1 MLRIILSFTLIL
13 PLLAFEKQ
21 EGDFILE
28 NLNPPKEYWEIPEGS
43 CGEACIYSIAK
54 SLKMKITQEEINSL
68 AGSPGRGIHSNEVLK
83 VLKKLK
89 IPFQN
94 ISTTVNNHRKY
105 LEEKVIQNVKKGNP
119 ILLGVKIYPDENPK
133 WVCDHFILIVGYNE
147 KTGELIFNSNE
158 ERGRIQINKLLNK
171 KDGFSI
177 LHKSKYVYA
186 VQIVL
191 AKNES

>member
-28 NLNPPKEYWEIPEGS
+28 TLNPPKEYWEIPEGS

-147 KTGELIFNSNE
+147 ITGELIFNSNE

>member
-1 MLRIILSFTLIL
+1 MNKF
-13 PLLAFEKQ
+13 
-21 EGDFILE
+21 
-28 NLNPPKEYWEIPEGS
+28 
-43 CGEACIYSIAK
+43 
-54 SLKMKITQEEINSL
+54 
-68 AGSPGRGIHSNEVLK
+68 LK

-119 ILLGVKIYPDENPK
+119 ILLGVKIYPDENQK